1 MTTNLVTPPRIEC
14 GKASNYVTHVRLTD
28 IGAIVRID
36 QGIEICETVMMPH
49 TTTDMPIIKRRR
61 RSKKID
67 FEVRKTSEDMA
78 KKVGVTFDFLAG
90 QR

>member
-14 GKASNYVTHVRLTD
+14 GKASNYVIHLWLTD
-28 IGAIVRID
+28 IGAIVRRD

-49 TTTDMPIIKRRR
+49 TTTDMPIIKSQR

-67 FEVRKTSEDMA
+67 FEVRKASEDMD
-78 KKVGVTFDFLAG
+78 KKVGAG